1 VSLMVTLR
9 VLVDY
14 RPTLEE
20 WYVLD
25 LTLPGPEW
33 EAARVHNV
41 FAAAIRAGRC
51 VSVMDEDGER
61 WSFLPGTVR
70 AFWTLGS
77 R

>member
-1 VSLMVTLR
+1 MVALR
-9 VLVDY
+9 VFVDY

-25 LTLPGPEW
+25 LTLPEPDE
-33 EAARVHNV
+33 EAARVHEA
-41 FAAAIRAGRC
+41 FAAAIRADRC
-51 VSVMDEDGER
+51 VSVVDAEGER
-61 WSFLPGTVR
+61 WSFLPDTVR